1 VVYDGIG
8 KASFAGSFEAL
19 AMRGHLV
26 LYGEATGMPDPISH
40 AMLAEKSA
48 TLSRPVLFH
57 YTAAPDI
64 LRDMARNLFRMIE
77 SGALKVSIN
86 QRFPLR
92 EAPEAHRR
100 LEGRLTTGSTI
111 LLP

>member
-1 VVYDGIG
+1 
-8 KASFAGSFEAL
+8 
-19 AMRGHLV
+19 M
-26 LYGEATGMPDPISH
+26 
-40 AMLAEKSA
+40 
-48 TLSRPVLFH
+48 
-57 YTAAPDI
+57 

-86 QRFPLR
+86 QRFPLG
-92 EAPEAHRR
+92 EAAEAHRR